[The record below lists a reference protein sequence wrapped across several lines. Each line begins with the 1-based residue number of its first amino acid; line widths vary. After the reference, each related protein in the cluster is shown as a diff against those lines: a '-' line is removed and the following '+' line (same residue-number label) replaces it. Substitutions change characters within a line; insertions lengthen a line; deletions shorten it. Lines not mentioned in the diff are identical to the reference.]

1 MGLFSGKKP
10 ALDQTARR
18 TKRINDGGRP
28 DYVYY
33 ANRRSDLPLAGKGA
47 VTERSRS
54 MLNAPVGTKRPVSK
68 RSKMIFFWLVIVAV
82 LVLVFQL
89 SVVSGHS
96 KVVILQLDGTQTVD
110 GVSGYEKTVNQLL
123 ATSILNRS
131 KITID
136 ARGVADELRKRHP
149 EVESAV
155 LTLPFVGGQPTLYI
169 SQSEPV
175 FVLQQGVH
183 RYILSAS
190 GYITGNASSD
200 SELPLVEDQTPEMLT
215 IGKQLLPRSSVQF
228 MRNVQYQLEQAN
240 IPVSS
245 LVLPAQKAYEVDA
258 RLKDKPYIVRFN
270 LEEDAIQQSGA
281 AIATIQQL
289 GQTVP
294 ASYLD
299 VRVPERVYYK

>member
-18 TKRINDGGRP
+18 TTRIKDSGRP

-54 MLNAPVGTKRPVSK
+54 MLNAPVGTKRPLSK
-68 RSKMIFFWLVIVAV
+68 RNKGIFFWLVVAAV

-89 SVVSGHS
+89 SVVSGGS
-96 KVVILQLDGTQTVD
+96 KVVILQPDGTQTAD
-110 GVSGYEKTVNQLL
+110 GVSSYEKTVNQLL

-155 LTLPFVGGQPTLYI
+155 LTLPFIGGQPTLYI

-175 FVLQQGVH
+175 FVLRQGTH
-183 RYILSAS
+183 RYTLSAS
-190 GYITGNASSD
+190 GYITGNASGD
-200 SELPLVEDQTPEMLT
+200 SELPLVEDETSETLT

-228 MRNVQYQLEQAN
+228 MRNIQYQFEQAD
-240 IPVSS
+240 IPVGS

-258 RLKDKPYIVRFN
+258 RLKGKPYIVRFN
-270 LEEDAIQQSGA
+270 LEEDAVQQSGA

-294 ASYLD
+294 TSYLD
-299 VRVPERVYYK
+299 VRVPERAYYK